1 MKFGKSAK
9 LSIQLVLTFG
19 YFLCEIVVGYQ
30 NSAMSL
36 VADSFH
42 MLSDVLAIAVGIAAV
57 RLKKKQATDAKYSF
71 GYKRAEVAG
80 ALCNA
85 VFLLAL
91 CFVIIVE
98 AVQRFIEPEHMRDA
112 KLVFIVGAIGLAVN
126 LIGLIMFW
134 EEGGHGHSHGGGGG
148 GHSHGGAKPE
158 NSHGGHGHT
167 HSDASN
173 NAYEDKPENQTTNI
187 DVDAGHGHSHDEKP
201 VEKSSYNM
209 NIHGVWL
216 HVLGDALGSVVV
228 MIAAGLIWYV
238 EVSILSN
245 PDINSADILA
255 HQNSTA
261 FSFDQ
266 ICAPV
271 NSTNSNAT
279 LSNTCINPTIQD
291 LDEFIESYK
300 AERMFPVKNF
310 WWFVYNYADPLL
322 SVIITCIILLSTIP
336 LARDSLNII
345 LQARPDSL
353 VSLDLKKIQ
362 QEIGEKVGAS
372 INLHHLHAWELSSET
387 TIASL
392 HMKLPADLEIYHKSV
407 AAVREKLCGVF
418 HLHHLTIEPEFED
431 LNSSFSNGKSDNFGA
446 CKAEECCDE
455 TQKNGPPC
463 GLNI

>member
-1 MKFGKSAK
+1 
-9 LSIQLVLTFG
+9 
-19 YFLCEIVVGYQ
+19 
-30 NSAMSL
+30 
-36 VADSFH
+36 
-42 MLSDVLAIAVGIAAV
+42 
-57 RLKKKQATDAKYSF
+57 
-71 GYKRAEVAG
+71 
-80 ALCNA
+80 
-85 VFLLAL
+85 
-91 CFVIIVE
+91 
-98 AVQRFIEPEHMRDA
+98 MRDA

-201 VEKSSYNM
+201 IEKSSYNM

-310 WWFVYNYADPLL
+310 WWFVYRTLKN
-322 SVIITCIILLSTIP
+322 VR
-336 LARDSLNII
+336 LATLIRS
-345 LQARPDSL
+345 
-353 VSLDLKKIQ
+353 SLDIFRLILSQKMETFTQILPLWLDVGLGFWQFLKK
-362 QEIGEKVGAS
+362 
-372 INLHHLHAWELSSET
+372 
-387 TIASL
+387 
-392 HMKLPADLEIYHKSV
+392 
-407 AAVREKLCGVF
+407 
-418 HLHHLTIEPEFED
+418 
-431 LNSSFSNGKSDNFGA
+431 
-446 CKAEECCDE
+446 
-455 TQKNGPPC
+455 
-463 GLNI
+463 